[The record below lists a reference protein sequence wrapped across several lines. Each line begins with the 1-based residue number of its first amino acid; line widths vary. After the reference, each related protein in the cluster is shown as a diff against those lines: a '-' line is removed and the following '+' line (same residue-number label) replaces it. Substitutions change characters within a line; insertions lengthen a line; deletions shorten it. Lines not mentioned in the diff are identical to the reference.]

1 MSVRTVLAGVGL
13 AACGC
18 ALAWQMRGLLADPA
32 VMPPDDFVEYW
43 AAGRLNLHGQNPYS
57 PDLLLPLEQA
67 AGGNTPEAVMMWNPP
82 WTLSAA
88 MPLGAMPARPA
99 QIAWLL
105 LNFAFILFCADRVW
119 RLAGG
124 PKSQRWVAYVLAL
137 TFLPTFFVLRAGQI
151 TPLVLLG
158 VVLYSWFQRLGRPGL
173 AGAIA
178 VLVAIKPH
186 LVILLWVAVAVEAVF
201 QQRWATVIG
210 GTLAGVAALTW
221 PLAVNSAVFDQY
233 LDAYRTHPP
242 VQWMSLTL
250 GTLLRLVFGWEKF
263 WLNAVP
269 LGFGL
274 AWFAWRN
281 RRHRDSWDWA
291 DRMPALVLV
300 SFVTAPYGA
309 WHFDLVLLLL
319 PIVHLAAKL
328 SATRDRKR
336 IGIAILVYGIA
347 ALGMLAINLAGITSI
362 WFAWVAPLVLLAYYG
377 LFPAPLTRRVGPRPI
392 SAVTDRVMGHGPTRQ
407 IPEQRETV
415 AV

>member
-1 MSVRTVLAGVGL
+1 MD
-13 AACGC
+13 
-18 ALAWQMRGLLADPA
+18 GLLADPA

-43 AAGRLNLHGQNPYS
+43 AAGRLNVHGQDPYS

-67 AGGNTPEAVMMWNPP
+67 AGRDTPEAVMMWNPP

-88 MPLGAMPARPA
+88 MPLGAMDARPA
-99 QIAWLL
+99 QLTWLL
-105 LNFAFILFCADRVW
+105 VNFAVILFCADRIW

-124 PKSQRWVAYVLAL
+124 PKENLWVAYVLAL
-137 TFLPTFFVLRAGQI
+137 TFLPTFIVLRAGQI

-158 VVLYSWFQRLGRPGL
+158 VVLFACLQRLGRSGL
-173 AGAIA
+173 AGAAA

-201 QQRWATVIG
+201 HRRWATVIG
-210 GTLAGVAALTW
+210 GVLVGLAATTW
-221 PLAVNSAVFDQY
+221 PLVANPAIFDQY
-233 LDAYRTHPP
+233 LAAYRDHPP

-250 GTLLRLVFGWEKF
+250 GTLLRLAFGWEKF

-269 LGFGL
+269 LAFGL

-319 PIVHLAAKL
+319 PIIHLAAKL
-328 SATRDRKR
+328 TTAKDRAR
-336 IGIAILVYGIA
+336 IGIAIVVYVA
-347 ALGMLAINLAGITSI
+347 AGLGMLAINLAGITSI
-362 WFAWVAPLVLLAYYG
+362 WFAWVALLVLLAYYG
-377 LFPAPLTRRVGPRPI
+377 LSPTPPTCRVGPRPTLT
-392 SAVTDRVMGHGPTRQ
+392 VTDELVGRGPTRQ
-407 IPEQRETV
+407 IPEQREAV